1 VSYLSRT
8 SLRTRKR
15 RALAGAALATIAVA
29 CLGAGCTGPR
39 TATAGTSPWATPT
52 GNAVTTVTILSGT
65 DTSVSAGTRPVQPG
79 EPGMYSELVNW
90 WNQHEEP
97 VTRIHVVL
105 DTVPGGATAEHSE
118 MLADAETGDAAYDI
132 YNLDNEWV
140 PEFAAGNYISA
151 LPGKLRNG
159 FLAQPLAS
167 GTYDGQLYAAPF
179 TTDVGLLYYR
189 TDLVS
194 KEKVTG
200 LTSFKGLVD
209 LAAHVM
215 TTHHDLRIGYAGQFA
230 SYEGLT
236 VNLLEIIHSL
246 DPNAFAASGAIR
258 DSNAVTQGL
267 TELST
272 VAMTSEPTGVIP
284 SYELGYTESQAV
296 AAFTAGQALFMRNW
310 PIYYEQLVTAK
321 GAGSSQV
328 ASHVGVAPL
337 PFPSVL
343 GGQDL
348 AIAQASSHPA
358 DALKVIEYLTSKE
371 AERCLFAVAGFP
383 ATRSS
388 AYAPG
393 KALPPGYEGI
403 NGYPL
408 CGTQV
413 GPSLLIGQTILD
425 SIDGLHGTDKA
436 FLRPRTRYYTEF
448 SSIIQKQ
455 VPKLLLKALGGASM
469 TGPVA
474 ALVAALNS
482 AAAGRAPPS

>member
-1 VSYLSRT
+1 MPSG
-8 SLRTRKR
+8 K
-15 RALAGAALATIAVA
+15 AAI
-29 CLGAGCTGPR
+29 
-39 TATAGTSPWATPT
+39 
-52 GNAVTTVTILSGT
+52 TVTILSGT
-65 DTSVSAGTRPVQPG
+65 DTSVSAGTPPVQPG

-90 WNQHEEP
+90 WNKHEQP
-97 VTRIHVVL
+97 VTGIHVVL
-105 DTVPGGATAEHSE
+105 DTLPGGATAEHSE

-140 PEFAAGNYISA
+140 PEFAAGNFVWSLRGRLRLQGTDF
-151 LPGKLRNG
+151 LPL
-159 FLAQPLAS
+159 PVAS

-189 TDLVS
+189 TDLVP
-194 KEKVTG
+194 KKKVTG

-209 LAAHVM
+209 LATQVMAAHPGPG
-215 TTHHDLRIGYAGQFA
+215 LKIGYAGQFA

-284 SYELGYTESQAV
+284 SYELGYNESQAV

-348 AIAQASSHPA
+348 AIARADSHPA
-358 DALKVIEYLTSKE
+358 AALQVIEYLTSKE

-383 ATRSS
+383 ATRSR
-388 AYAPG
+388 AYAPV
-393 KALPPGYEGI
+393 KTLPTGYERI

-425 SIDGLHGTDKA
+425 GIDGLHGIDKA

-469 TGPVA
+469 TSPVA